1 MTSLVS
7 LQLLTQVGSSDM
19 DSIEIPKYKCNVGL
33 DFIRLVSTNVK
44 FEIHKYLYDA
54 NL

>member
-1 MTSLVS
+1 MASLVS

-33 DFIRLVSTNVK
+33 DFIRLVAKNVK

-54 NL
+54 TV